1 MENRTVVEYIWI
13 DGNNCLRGKTRV
25 LNERIIYTT
34 NKENL
39 SLIPN
44 WNYDGSSTGQAK
56 GTDSEVTIIPRALF
70 RNPFLRQGL
79 LVLCDTYDSKGIPL
93 PSNTRCIA
101 NEIFNK
107 KLDEKPWFGL
117 EQEYFIQDDGF
128 DTIWMRSPPQGKYY
142 CGVGN
147 ENAIHRKIAEL
158 HLKHCISAGINIAG
172 INAEVAPQQWEYQ
185 IGICEGIEAGDHLWM
200 ARYLLERIGEEYNVN
215 INLSPKPLKGDWNG
229 SGCHTNYS
237 TENMR
242 NGTNSKT
249 GLDYI
254 NEAVIRLSETHE
266 EHMKVYGLG
275 NEERMTGEYETAD
288 FNKFSD
294 GIANRGA
301 SLRRGHDTIKNKK
314 GYFEDRRP
322 SSNCDPYLVTSIIF
336 KTTCLYNEKESKS
349 INDEKNNYNTLPD
362 TSIAGI

>member
-1 MENRTVVEYIWI
+1 M
-13 DGNNCLRGKTRV
+13 
-25 LNERIIYTT
+25 
-34 NKENL
+34 
-39 SLIPN
+39 
-44 WNYDGSSTGQAK
+44 
-56 GTDSEVTIIPRALF
+56 
-70 RNPFLRQGL
+70 
-79 LVLCDTYDSKGIPL
+79 
-93 PSNTRCIA
+93 A

>member
-1 MENRTVVEYIWI
+1 MENKTVVEYVWI

-25 LNERIIYTT
+25 LNERIKSTD
-34 NKENL
+34 KENL
-39 SLIPN
+39 PLIPN

-70 RNPFLRQGL
+70 YNPFLKDGL
-79 LVLCDTYDSKGIPL
+79 LVMCDTYDSQGVPL
-93 PSNTRCIA
+93 PSNTRYFA

-107 KLDEKPWFGL
+107 NLDEKPWFGL
-117 EQEYFIQDDGF
+117 EQEYFIQDNGF
-128 DTIWMRSPPQGKYY
+128 EDIVKSSQPQGNYY

-147 ENAIHRKIAEL
+147 GNAIYRKIAEL
-158 HLKHCISAGINIAG
+158 HLKHCISAGVNIAG

-185 IGICEGIEAGDHLWM
+185 IGICEGIDAGDHLWM
-200 ARYLLERIGEEYNVN
+200 ARYLLERIGEEYYVN
-215 INLSPKPLKGDWNG
+215 INLSPKPLKGEWNG

-242 NGTNSKT
+242 NGTDNKT

-254 NEAVIRLSETHE
+254 NEAISRLSKTHE
-266 EHMKVYGLG
+266 EHMKVYGSG

-301 SLRRGHDTIKNKK
+301 SVRRGYDTIKNKK

-336 KTTCLYNEKESKS
+336 KTTCLHNEKDLMY
-349 INDEKNNYNTLPD
+349 INDDKNNYTNLPD
-362 TSIAGI
+362 NPIAGI